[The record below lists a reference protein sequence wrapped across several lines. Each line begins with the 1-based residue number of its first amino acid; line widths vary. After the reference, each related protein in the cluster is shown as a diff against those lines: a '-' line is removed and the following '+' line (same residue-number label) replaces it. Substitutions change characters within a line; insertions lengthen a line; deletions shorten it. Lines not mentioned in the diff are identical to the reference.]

1 MGKLHQ
7 HYKHNTVKKTV
18 SMSLDNNC
26 KRKTTLDNEARTQIA
41 TAQASLTKIEETED
55 PDALQNAC
63 KKRQLSIKNKTR

>member
-1 MGKLHQ
+1 MF
-7 HYKHNTVKKTV
+7 
-18 SMSLDNNC
+18 LDNNC

-63 KKRQLSIKNKTR
+63 KKGQLSTKNKTR